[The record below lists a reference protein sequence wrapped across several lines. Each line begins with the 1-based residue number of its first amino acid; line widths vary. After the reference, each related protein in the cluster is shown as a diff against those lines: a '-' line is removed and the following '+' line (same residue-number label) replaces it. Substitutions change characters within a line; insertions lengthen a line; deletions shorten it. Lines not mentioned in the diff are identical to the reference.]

1 MFVKVYRYRIPP
13 EKTNNVLTIQ
23 RRVDQLYKKH
33 IHYRVVIL
41 KSTKDPSLWLEIHW
55 YPNEEA
61 YHRGIELINA
71 EPTVSQLWQEFLQN
85 LDPKDPTI
93 YEEYY
98 NQLWFE
104 ENLPTK

>member
-13 EKTNNVLTIQ
+13 EKTDKVLAIQ

-41 KSTKDPSLWLEIHW
+41 RSKKDPNLWLEIHW
-55 YPNEEA
+55 YPNEES
-61 YHRGIELINA
+61 YRHGMELINA
-71 EPTVSQLWQEFLQN
+71 EPMVCQLWHEFQPN
-85 LDPKDPTI
+85 LDPNDSTI

-98 NQLWFE
+98 EQLWFE
-104 ENLPTK
+104 DSLSTK